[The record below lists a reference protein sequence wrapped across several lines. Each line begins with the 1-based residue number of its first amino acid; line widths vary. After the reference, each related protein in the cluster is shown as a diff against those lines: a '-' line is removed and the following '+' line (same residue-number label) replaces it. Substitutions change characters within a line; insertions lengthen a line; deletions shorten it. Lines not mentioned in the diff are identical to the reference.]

1 MSKQNIRFGNIPIMQ
16 SLVFRSQVF
25 TIILPSREKS
35 FLKKIYKDFLRCLKM
50 HRTSSASTFEVLT
63 WRFFSHITQEIC
75 QNSPLWIF
83 LKKLKKKLGVDERF
97 TIFSLISSRIST
109 MGNLDRS
116 PG

>member
-1 MSKQNIRFGNIPIMQ
+1 MRKLPVIID
-16 SLVFRSQVF
+16 VETKYTFREHSDHAKLGISVAGIYDYTTQQGK
-25 TIILPSREKS
+25 I
-35 FLKKIYKDFLRCLKM
+35 FLKKDLKDFLRCLKM

-97 TIFSLISSRIST
+97 TIF
-109 MGNLDRS
+109 
-116 PG
+116 

>member
-1 MSKQNIRFGNIPIMQ
+1 
-16 SLVFRSQVF
+16 
-25 TIILPSREKS
+25 
-35 FLKKIYKDFLRCLKM
+35 M

-97 TIFSLISSRIST
+97 TIFRSEEHTSELQPHVNLVCRLLPENNKLLVAQHST
-109 MGNLDRS
+109 PPIANTAPHPSHHWIPL
-116 PG
+116 